1 MNRSPRLTVG
11 LLLVVA
17 VAVACG
23 GGGGGAQPPPPGP
36 TGWTV
41 LVYTAAD
48 NDLEPFALLNLEQM
62 AAVGSS
68 AGLNI
73 VAEVDRAPLGKYT
86 SASNAL
92 LNLAPWSTAKRL
104 LVKKGSFQEISDL
117 GEINTADPA
126 NLADFIQWGVKTYP
140 AAHYMLVLWDH
151 GGGWQGFGLDQTVPG
166 SASSEMMGL
175 LRIQTGVQSGL
186 SQAGLAKFDIV
197 GFDACLMASFEVA
210 ESLKP
215 YANYLVA
222 SEETE
227 PGHGWDY
234 SASLS
239 GAATLDALSLAKKIA
254 DGYKAIANTAPWND
268 GASITLSV
276 LDLSKLG
283 PIETGIAKI
292 AMDYG
297 TGPTITPIMNAI
309 GQGRAATVAFGG
321 TPDNVKTLNLLDMGD
336 LFLHLSAMG
345 ADATAMRTAVQG
357 AVIYKVNGSAFAG
370 ASGMSIY
377 FPPTSASYQATVYD
391 ALPGT
396 ANWRTFLSAY
406 YGTAASAVTP
416 TFASASYS
424 ATHTSIT
431 LDGILAAGALPS
443 VTTAQLMYG
452 VPGAS
457 ADGWLYGDQP
467 AQTSTDAAGDHVM
480 STWDYSFLHLSQTT
494 PAAHDEYGYI
504 SVRTIDASTGL
515 IIVPMSYYAP
525 SSAAAQSAF
534 REIVF
539 TFATGALLA
548 DVYYVES
555 NGLLGQ
561 LTPTPGSTLRARVV
575 HLPTA
580 STFSGGWVDSTS
592 TGAFDATAP
601 INLQFVSLG
610 TGAPFL
616 AGLRVTNVNG
626 NGDWVAT
633 SATTPPTRP

>member
-1 MNRSPRLTVG
+1 MNRVPRLTVG

-17 VAVACG
+17 VACG
-23 GGGGGAQPPPPGP
+23 GGGGTQPPPPGL

-48 NDLEPFALLNLEQM
+48 NNLEQFALLNLQQM

-68 AGLNI
+68 GGLNI

-86 SASNAL
+86 NASTPL
-92 LNLAPWSTAKRL
+92 LNLPAWSTAKRL
-104 LVKKGSFQEISDL
+104 LVKQGSFQEIADL

-151 GGGWQGFGLDQTVPG
+151 GGGWRGFGVDETVPG
-166 SASSEMMGL
+166 STTQDMMGL
-175 LRIQTGVQSGL
+175 LRIQTGVQNGL
-186 SQAGLAKFDIV
+186 SLAGLAKFDIV

-210 ESLKP
+210 EILRP

-222 SEETE
+222 SEEVE

-234 SASLS
+234 TASLS

-254 DGYKAIANTAPWND
+254 DAYNAIANTAAWND

-283 PIETGIAKI
+283 PIETGIATI
-292 AMDYG
+292 ATDYG
-297 TGPTITPIMNAI
+297 TVTTVTPIMNAI
-309 GQGRAATVAFGG
+309 AEGRAATVAFGG
-321 TPDNVKTLNLLDMGD
+321 SPENVTAFNLLDAGD

-345 ADATAMRTAVQG
+345 ADATAMQTAVRG
-357 AVIYKVNGSAFAG
+357 AVVYKVNGSAFAS
-370 ASGMSIY
+370 ATGMSIY
-377 FPPTSASYQATVYD
+377 FPPTAAFYSNTVYD
-391 ALPGT
+391 PLPGT

-406 YGTAASAVTP
+406 YSAAASAVTP

-431 LDGILAAGALPS
+431 LDGILTAGALPS

-457 ADGWLYGDQP
+457 GDGWLYGDQP
-467 AQTSTDAAGDHVM
+467 AQTSTDAAGDHVT
-480 STWDYSFLHLSQTT
+480 STWDYSFLYLSQSAPT
-494 PAAHDEYGYI
+494 AHDEYGYI
-504 SVRTIDASTGL
+504 SIRQVDASTGL
-515 IIVPMSYYAP
+515 IIVPMSYYPP
-525 SSAAAQSAF
+525 SSTVAQSAF

-539 TFATGALLA
+539 TLGTGALIA

-561 LTPTPGSTLRARVV
+561 LTPVASSTMHARVAY
-575 HLPTA
+575 LPTA
-580 STFSGGWVDSTS
+580 STFSGGWVDFAS
-592 TGAFDATAP
+592 TGAFDATVP
-601 INLQFVSLG
+601 INLQFVLLG
-610 TGAPFL
+610 TGAPFF

-633 SATTPPTRP
+633 SVTTPLTRP